1 VTLGTPINTTGLGPI
16 GIVFNWQGTTATQTT
31 MGDINGLTSLLSSSV
46 GPAVGTNPLTSGGS
60 QFYYRSPAG
69 EFTGNFTGSSGRTIA
84 VNTNVLTR
92 IWAVPTPGS
101 AALLGLGGLLAA
113 RRRR

>member
-1 VTLGTPINTTGLGPI
+1 
-16 GIVFNWQGTTATQTT
+16 
-31 MGDINGLTSLLSSSV
+31 MGDINGLTSLISTSTGPSV
-46 GPAVGTNPLTSGGS
+46 GSNPLTSSGA
-60 QFYYRSPAG
+60 QLYYRSPAG
-69 EFTGNFTGSSGRTIA
+69 EFNGNFTGSSARSTGATGF
-84 VNTNVLTR
+84 TNVMTR